1 MADEAK
7 IVLTTEAKD
16 EGLQKLNKELA
27 AGMQNVA
34 AMKRQLKDMEA
45 ATKQGTTATKEQ
57 ADAMRQL
64 RQEINE
70 QTQANQK
77 YARAIN
83 SSIKEMEKTAK
94 AAAAADA
101 GAAGLASKFKITEG
115 FTTAFSVALGNL
127 ATTIMTGAVAALA
140 SLGEAVFTA
149 GARMDQGVSKLSGIK
164 DLTDNATE
172 AYRTLNDTYR
182 NTNYDESAVQQ
193 MGIQLMTLGYS
204 AQNAAELIQ
213 LCADTSAGL
222 GKGQAAAQA
231 MVDTISRMQ
240 ATGEATSKQFVSLQM
255 AGMDLDKAFSKIGM
269 TAEQAYKA
277 LDDGSLDAQKAI
289 GALTDY
295 MHEFDGSMA
304 KSKNNAVDLWGDLT
318 GNLQTFC
325 AEIGA
330 GIFEAFNQSEIIQDL
345 IAFTQDLIDA
355 IRGEG
360 CGAFSDLKQVAQV
373 ALDIIDGALNIII
386 TTFKLVVLA
395 IDSTYEA
402 FLSFGRDAYEA
413 LQPLIDGLL
422 YIYDLMKSIL
432 SSAGKGLA
440 GEVNRSWKKTFGGDQ
455 DDPGNI
461 AVINT
466 AGNRFRQRPARSA
479 GGGRSGGGGGGS
491 AVKQLTEEEKQI
503 DALIKKYSDADKQKW
518 AMAKSTVELAK
529 VNLAMFTGEAKTAEE
544 KRVKLLEL
552 ETAHNQLMDGY
563 SKELLLAGQ
572 IKDAEKREDVLD
584 SIMAQIRAEK
594 DLYDAKVQAAEFTS
608 NYGTL
613 QEQSKS
619 IIDKVFGNKDEIQQ
633 KIETLKSD
641 LTKAF
646 QEIDAVMATPDEE
659 EQLSGLARILK
670 TTPEAFQEDLEK
682 KGESITQFVDRYK
695 TELEK
700 KAGAEKSS
708 LTMTEQW
715 AKKTEDFVAQIGKSM
730 GSAMAEFIMGQKSAK
745 DALKDFAKSLIQ
757 NAVQLM
763 DQWISVYA
771 MLIAFGLY
779 DPTEAAKAAT
789 KIVLGVGDGGKTI
802 KEKRAAAGTHKA
814 TGGLI
819 TGPGTGT
826 SDSIPTMLSNGEFVI
841 RSAAVDRIGLQ
852 TLEAINAGRVPEFAN
867 GGSVDDAVAVDAGV
881 GTSITLNISALDAS
895 SFASFL
901 DRGGLDSIKQAF
913 YEDNRRFG
921 SEVGVW

>member
-7 IVLTTEAKD
+7 IVLVTEAKD

-101 GAAGLASKFKITEG
+101 GAVGLASKFKITEG

-149 GARMDQGVSKLSGIK
+149 GAKMDQGVSKLSGIK

-204 AQNAAELIQ
+204 AKNAADLIQ

-330 GIFEAFNQSEIIQDL
+330 GIFDAFNQSEIIQDL

-355 IRGEG
+355 VRGDG
-360 CGAFSDLKQVAQV
+360 CGAFSDLKQVAQA

-440 GEVNRSWKKTFGGDQ
+440 GEVNKSWTKTFKGDP
-455 DDPGNI
+455 DDPGNQR
-461 AVINT
+461 VLNT
-466 AGNRFRQRPARSA
+466 AGNNFRPRPARSS
-479 GGGRSGGGGGGS
+479 GGGRSGGGGGS
-491 AVKQLTEEEKQI
+491 AVKQLTEEEKQVE
-503 DALIKKYSDADKQKW
+503 ALIKKYSDADKQKW

-529 VNLAMFTGEAKTAEE
+529 VNLAMFTGEVKTAEE

-633 KIETLKSD
+633 KIDTLKND

-646 QEIDAVMATPDEE
+646 QEIDAVMATQDEE
-659 EQLSGLARILK
+659 EQVSGLARILK

-700 KAGAEKSS
+700 KTEAEKNS
-708 LTMTEQW
+708 LTMAEQW
-715 AKKTEDFVAQIGKSM
+715 AKKTEDFAVQIGKSM
-730 GSAMAEFIMGQKSAK
+730 GSAMTDFIMGQKTAK
-745 DALKDFAKSLIQ
+745 EALKDFAKSLIQ

-763 DQWISVYA
+763 AQWISVYT

-779 DPTEAAKAAT
+779 DPHQASLAAT
-789 KIVLGVGDGGKTI
+789 KIVLGVGEGGKTI
-802 KEKRAAAGTHKA
+802 AQQRAAKAAG
-814 TGGLI
+814 GGLI

-881 GTSITLNISALDAS
+881 GTSLTLNISALDAA
-895 SFASFL
+895 SFAEFL
-901 DRGGLDSIKQAF
+901 DRGGLNSIKQAL

-921 SEVGVW
+921 SEGGVW